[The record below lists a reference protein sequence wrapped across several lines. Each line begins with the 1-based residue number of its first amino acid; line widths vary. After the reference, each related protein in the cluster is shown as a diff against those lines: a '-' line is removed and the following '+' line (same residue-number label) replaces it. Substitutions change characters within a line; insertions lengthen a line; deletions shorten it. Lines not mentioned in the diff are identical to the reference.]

1 MSNSAN
7 KHTSQKSW
15 PIPLKKTTTKKTNTQ
30 QNADSR
36 PRTRFGLHVLVHT
49 VLYTQFSIWICVH
62 IGYPV
67 IFSDRCRFLCR
78 VSFWKEKK
86 PKFSQKSFFFFFKCK
101 ILSEAANGAKN
112 FRWWYLHWML
122 GTLSVNLLFCFLKQV
137 WPSKF
142 IKWSNWI
149 SQWRV
154 GRFIRFNTRWRSED
168 YSHPLCQRCDLWQ
181 SVCACVF
188 DFVCM
193 CVLNSMCN
201 MLPFNQAV
209 LKGRNV
215 PMLLL
220 TLATDPTTSR
230 WTQKRLAWS
239 SVLP

>member
-1 MSNSAN
+1 MLIQDHVQGLVYMFLYTLYCIHSFLFGYVYISDILWF
-7 KHTSQKSW
+7 SQ
-15 PIPLKKTTTKKTNTQ
+15 ID
-30 QNADSR
+30 ADSFAGCH
-36 PRTRFGLHVLVHT
+36 FGRKK
-49 VLYTQFSIWICVH
+49 S
-62 IGYPV
+62 PN
-67 IFSDRCRFLCR
+67 FLR
-78 VSFWKEKK
+78 SL
-86 PKFSQKSFFFFFKCK
+86 FFFFKCK